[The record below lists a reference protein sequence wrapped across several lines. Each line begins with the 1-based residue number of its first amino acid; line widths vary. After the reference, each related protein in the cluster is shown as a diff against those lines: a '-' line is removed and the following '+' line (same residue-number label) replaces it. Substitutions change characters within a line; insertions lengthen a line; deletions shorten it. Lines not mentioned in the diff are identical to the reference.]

1 VISAHRRSA
10 SLMAAPK
17 AKVSSTLPA
26 IDVLRCMSDSN
37 LTSELAVLVMGWK
50 ATPDRFIKSG
60 RSWIPKWRFQPL
72 VDLADTFQLLDQ
84 AATRYSLT
92 RDRYG
97 IFGAT
102 VRIAGRWGKASG
114 EPKAR
119 TITIAVARALGL
131 EV

>member
-1 VISAHRRSA
+1 MISAHSRSA
-10 SLMAAPK
+10 SLMAGPRS
-17 AKVSSTLPA
+17 KVLSTLPA
-26 IDVLRCMSDSN
+26 IDVLGCANDSN
-37 LTSELAVLVMGWK
+37 LTSELAVRVMGWK
-50 ATPDRFIKSG
+50 ATRDRFIKSG

-72 VDLADTFQLLDQ
+72 VELADTFQLLDQ
-84 AATRYSLT
+84 AATRYCLT
-92 RDRYG
+92 RDRDG

-131 EV
+131 DV